1 MLLLILVAIIVV
13 AGLVLGWRIFA
24 AETSP
29 RAANALLMIVATVGF
44 AWWLVSNMSFDAGI

>member
-1 MLLLILVAIIVV
+1 MVMLLLIAVIVI
-13 AGLVLGWRIFA
+13 AGLVFGWRIFA

-29 RAANALLMIVATVGF
+29 RAANALLMILAVVGF

>member
-1 MLLLILVAIIVV
+1 MLLLLLVAVGVI

-29 RAANALLMIVATVGF
+29 RAANALLMILAVVGF
-44 AWWLVSNMSFDAGI
+44 AWWLLSNMSFDAGI